1 VLSKFKRMIQ
11 VRQILAGLT
20 GLLAGLWVNLVSD
33 IIGAASWQWQWA
45 IGILFL
51 LSLGGNVWYWGLR
64 PTAVTLKVR
73 PPITVRLPQEQ
84 RRVARRG
91 IVVVASLYTP
101 QLQNSAY
108 AFSAK
113 ERLAAAI
120 RLDYRSLDFAQSN
133 FAPIIEA
140 INTHASRLQHCWII
154 GTVGTDR
161 NAPGSNA
168 YIPALVA
175 YLRQEKALTCEF
187 HFGEQFELALDD
199 DALLFNKTH
208 QLMQEIFNQ
217 ARQLQLAATDIVAD
231 CTSGIRSIALGI
243 VLSSLDS
250 ERDLQLIGV
259 QYGPDGRQIGSLLP
273 MIFQFEPFIQS
284 EIQPHREN

>member
-1 VLSKFKRMIQ
+1 MWSKLRHIMQ

-20 GLLAGLWVNLVSD
+20 GILFGLLMNLASNV
-33 IIGAASWQWQWA
+33 AWEASWQWKWS

-51 LSLGGNVWYWGLR
+51 LSLGFNVWYWWLQ
-64 PTAVTLKVR
+64 PTKIALKVQ

-84 RRVARRG
+84 KRVARRG

-101 QLQNSAY
+101 QPQNLAY
-108 AFSAK
+108 ALSAK
-113 ERLAAAI
+113 ERLAAAT